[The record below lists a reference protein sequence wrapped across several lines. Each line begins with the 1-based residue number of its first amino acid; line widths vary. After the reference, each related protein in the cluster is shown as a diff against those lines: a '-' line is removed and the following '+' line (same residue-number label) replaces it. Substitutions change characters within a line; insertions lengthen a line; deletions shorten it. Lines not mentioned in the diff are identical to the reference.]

1 MTDFLKSLKADLTD
15 RRLLPIVALVLVLLG
30 GAVAY
35 AALSGGSSS
44 SSPATATVTPSTSAA
59 GGLAVLQTQGSPNQA
74 IAETTNGATVQ
85 RHGVVHNPFAL
96 LPSALKEA
104 AAAAAKSAASSAS
117 SSSSSSA
124 ASGSKSGISAAGGES
139 KSTPTSSSKPSA
151 PAKPKTIYQ
160 VAVQFGP
167 LPAGVLPANAEL
179 HSYLALSKPT
189 PLPSSKD
196 KLIEFLGVTVS
207 GSSKSAT
214 FLLSGEVIL
223 HGEGACL
230 PSATQCRMIDLKAG
244 KSEQL
249 EYLSESGQVT
259 VYVLRV
265 VSIESSNASS
275 ASISS
280 VLHSQARTANTL
292 QGSDGP
298 LSLAGLRFS
307 SQAGVLVFDGHGAFG
322 ASAHASQRRS
332 RR

>member
-15 RRLLPIVALVLVLLG
+15 RRLLPIVALVLVVLV

-35 AALSGGSSS
+35 ATLSGGSSS
-44 SSPATATVTPSTSAA
+44 SSPTTATVTPSTSAA
-59 GGLAVLQTQGSPNQA
+59 GGLAVVQAEGGPNQA

-96 LPSALKEA
+96 LPAAAKEA
-104 AAAAAKSAASSAS
+104 AAAAAKTAASSAS
-117 SSSSSSA
+117 SSSCSSA
-124 ASGSKSGISAAGGES
+124 ASSSKSGVSTSGGE
-139 KSTPTSSSKPSA
+139 STPTSSSKPSS
-151 PAKPKTIYQ
+151 PAKHKTIYQ

-196 KLIEFLGVTVS
+196 KLIEFLGVTVT
-207 GSSKSAT
+207 GSNKSAT

-275 ASISS
+275 ASVSS
-280 VLHSQARTANTL
+280 VLRSQARTANRL

-298 LSLAGLRFS
+298 LRVAGLRFS
-307 SQAGVLVFDGHGAFG
+307 SQAGVLVFDGHGTFG
-322 ASAHASQRRS
+322 ASARASQRRP